1 MDMIYIK
8 CMDIQKLLNS
18 CEGFEWDKG
27 NSLKS
32 WLKHRVS
39 EGEAEQVF
47 LNEPLLLVM
56 DSGHSQVEVRY
67 RALGYTDTG
76 RLLFMVFTVRHNLV
90 RVISA
95 RDMNRKERGDYENF
109 KNNS

>member
-1 MDMIYIK
+1 
-8 CMDIQKLLNS
+8 MDIQKILES
-18 CEGFEWDKG
+18 CEGFQWDKA
-27 NSLKS
+27 NSFKS

-47 LNEPLLLVM
+47 FNEPLLLVW
-56 DSGHSQVEVRY
+56 DAGHSQVEARY
-67 RALGYTDTG
+67 RALGYADGG
-76 RLLFMVFTVRHNLV
+76 RLLFVVFTVRQDLI

-95 RDMNRKERGDYENF
+95 RDMNKKERVDYENF

>member
-1 MDMIYIK
+1 
-8 CMDIQKLLNS
+8 MDIQKILDS
-18 CEGFEWDKG
+18 CEGFQWDKA

-47 LNEPLLLVM
+47 SNEPLLLVE
-56 DSGHSQVEVRY
+56 DAGHSQVEARY
-67 RALGYTDTG
+67 RALGYTDDG
-76 RLLFMVFTVRHNLV
+76 RLLFIVFTVRQNLV

-95 RDMNRKERGDYENF
+95 RDMNRKERTNYENF
-109 KNNS
+109 KKDS